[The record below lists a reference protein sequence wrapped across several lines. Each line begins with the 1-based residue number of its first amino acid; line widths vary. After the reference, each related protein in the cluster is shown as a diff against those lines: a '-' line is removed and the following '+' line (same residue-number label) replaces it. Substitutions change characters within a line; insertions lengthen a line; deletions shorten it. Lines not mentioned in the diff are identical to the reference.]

1 MFNEDFN
8 YLISTQMGQ
17 IVFHR
22 MCDAVLFTKD
32 QMINEMRN
40 NQELAAEFISKVIM
54 EGTE

>member
-1 MFNEDFN
+1 MFNQDFN

-17 IVFHR
+17 IVFYR

>member
-1 MFNEDFN
+1 MFNQDFN

-40 NQELAAEFISKVIM
+40 NQELAAEFILTKSNY
-54 EGTE
+54 GRN

>member
-8 YLISTQMGQ
+8 YLISSQMGQ

-32 QMINEMRN
+32 QMINEMQN

-54 EGTE
+54 EGAE